1 MNSLDV
7 ISLLRNTDGCVGRR
21 STHRVPTEA
30 DEWSEP
36 VDEYSVTQDER
47 VARKDE
53 YCPHH
58 KFVRPQIFIGCASI
72 LLWDS
77 MKFERERLGPLTTGL
92 LC

>member
-53 YCPHH
+53 YCP
-58 KFVRPQIFIGCASI
+58 
-72 LLWDS
+72 
-77 MKFERERLGPLTTGL
+77 TTRSSVPKYSSVVLPFSYGIR
-92 LC
+92 